1 MSANETFG
9 CFHPFLNVKAFTDGG
24 HVDGRLCANFP
35 TNEVC
40 CLPCPVSKWIYPDSF
55 ETMTTTANW
64 VAVVGTVSC
73 LFLLISWAVLPVD
86 KTFRHYLSISL
97 TTGVLFMS
105 LGFVIPLASEPEQ
118 CFDKITPNSMETSSI
133 CASSAMFLILGG
145 WAGVAWVFLRALSLH
160 LQICWQL
167 VVGRN
172 FMWFAQVVG
181 WGIPAVGV
189 VLAFVLSGVS
199 FRFGQTCHINH
210 KNSLADLW
218 IPLLVFSG
226 MTLIIQFA
234 TFGYCIK
241 VYLASLADNSAS
253 TEGSN
258 LPSYTNS
265 IRTMTPKQAYRRVRR
280 VIQLQWRGIAIILI
294 IVADVIFFSI
304 VFVFQDTTVEAVKH
318 DQSIAEEWTKCIV
331 LSGGDKAKCL
341 HLAGSLAVDMPT
353 VGAVLFLLGING
365 IWLLLLL
372 GRWTMFEGWR
382 DLFTSA
388 PNRGKREFV
397 SVDARLDDLKKDTL
411 TPISPALV
419 RSQMGS
425 PTMQQNYSS
434 SSQSGGN
441 DGRRTPDFFGQ
452 TARYHA
458 PARSFSSPR
467 APQSPQQHTVTWDPS
482 ETYAPPRG
490 AASPPP
496 PPRNGDR
503 YVNPLGMNR
512 I

>member
-1 MSANETFG
+1 
-9 CFHPFLNVKAFTDGG
+9 
-24 HVDGRLCANFP
+24 
-35 TNEVC
+35 
-40 CLPCPVSKWIYPDSF
+40 VSEWVYPDSF

-97 TTGVLFMS
+97 TTAVLFMS

-133 CASSAMFLILGG
+133 CASSAMFILLGG
-145 WAGVAWVFLRALSLH
+145 WGGVAWVFLRALSLH

-172 FMWFAQVVG
+172 FMWFSQVVG
-181 WGIPAVGV
+181 WGVPAVGV

-218 IPLLVFSG
+218 VPLLVFSG

-294 IVADVIFFSI
+294 IVVDVIFFSI
-304 VFVFQDTTVEAVKH
+304 VFVFQDTTIEAVKN
-318 DQSIAEEWTKCIV
+318 DYTIAEGWTRCLVIA
-331 LSGGDKAKCL
+331 GGDKTKCL
-341 HLAGSLAVDMPT
+341 EQAGPLAVNMPT
-353 VGAVLFLLGING
+353 VGAVLFLLGMNG

-382 DLFTSA
+382 DLFISA

-411 TPISPALV
+411 TPISPALA

-425 PTMQQNYSS
+425 PTMQQYYSS

-467 APQSPQQHTVTWDPS
+467 APTSPQQHTVTWDPS
-482 ETYAPPRG
+482 ETYAPPRA
-490 AASPPP
+490 AASP